1 VPESTVLFYWGPALG
16 KASKAEWQNRI
27 VGEGEEAP
35 EKLLT
40 NPANWR
46 VHSHE
51 QENALAAV
59 LDKVGWV
66 TRIIVN
72 RNTGHVVDGHLRV
85 AMAISRNEKTVPVL
99 YVDLSEEEENLILA
113 TLDPLSAMAGTDNE
127 KLEALLR
134 EIPNMGAE
142 IDALLSEIAGSKGL
156 DFETPVEPSDAEPQV
171 DRAEE
176 LNKTWQVKT
185 GDLWRIGEHRLLC
198 GDSTKAEDVARL
210 MGESRGRMIWTD
222 PPYGVD
228 YGNHN
233 HPGKHAPIANDAL
246 DEMGMAALWKQSLS
260 AFAAFVDGD
269 MYVAAPA
276 GPPLRIMD
284 VALEETPWTRHQWLV
299 WVKDRLVLGRT
310 NYHYRHEQ
318 IWYGWKCGGTSS
330 WSTGRTKDSV
340 FEVARPTVSEEHPT
354 MKPVELVQQMVE
366 NSSNSEDVVCDP
378 FLGSGTTMVA
388 CQNLGRKC
396 YGIEISPSYCAVI
409 LQRMKD
415 AFPELRMERI

>member
-1 VPESTVLFYWGPALG
+1 LG
-16 KASKAEWQNRI
+16 KVSKAEWQNRI

-35 EKLLT
+35 EQLLAS
-40 NPANWR
+40 PANWR
-46 VHSHE
+46 IHTHE

-85 AMAISRNEKTVPVL
+85 AMAISKGEAKVPVL

-127 KLEALLR
+127 KLESLLR
-134 EIPNMGAE
+134 DIPNMGAE
-142 IDALLSEIAGSKGL
+142 IDALLAGIAGDRGL
-156 DFETPVEPSDAEPQV
+156 DYGAPAVDPADAEPQI
-171 DRAEE
+171 DHAEE

-198 GDSTKAEDVARL
+198 GDSTKAEDVARV
-210 MGESRGRMIWTD
+210 MGKSRGRMIWTD

-228 YGNHN
+228 YGKHN
-233 HPGKHAPIANDAL
+233 HPTWGKHAPIANDAL
-246 DEMGMAALWKQSLS
+246 DENGMAALWKQALS
-260 AFAAFVDGD
+260 AFSAFVDGD

-276 GPPLRIMD
+276 GPLLRVMD
-284 VALEETPWTRHQWLV
+284 VALEETPWRRHQWLV
-299 WVKDRLVLGRT
+299 WVKDRLVLGRS

-318 IWYGWKCGGTSS
+318 IWYGWKRGGTSS
-330 WSTGRTKDSV
+330 WSADRTKDSV
-340 FEVARPTVSEEHPT
+340 FEVARPTASEEHPT
-354 MKPVELVQQMVE
+354 MKPVDLVQQMVE
-366 NSSNSEDVVCDP
+366 NSSNAKDVVCDP

-388 CQNLGRKC
+388 CQNIGRKC
-396 YGIEISPSYCAVI
+396 YGIEISPAYCAVI

-415 AFPELRMERI
+415 AFPELETERILCQPHA